1 MTVTLTRSWNETL
14 RDQLDFHYRYLVR
27 PRLEGLT
34 DEEYLWEPAPGS
46 WSIRPRHEA
55 TSSHAAGAGELV
67 MDYAWPEPEPA
78 PLTTIAWRIAH
89 VVVGCFAE
97 RTGNHF
103 GGEAADYQRWT
114 YAATAAQA
122 ISQLDTAYA
131 AWSAGVA
138 TLGEKGLARRVGPA
152 EGLWA
157 ESPYADLV
165 LHINR
170 EAIHHGAEVLL
181 LRDLYR
187 TTR

>member
-89 VVVGCFAE
+89 VVVGCFA
-97 RTGNHF
+97 
-103 GGEAADYQRWT
+103 
-114 YAATAAQA
+114 
-122 ISQLDTAYA
+122 
-131 AWSAGVA
+131 
-138 TLGEKGLARRVGPA
+138 P
-152 EGLWA
+152 
-157 ESPYADLV
+157 SPYSQ
-165 LHINR
+165 R
-170 EAIHHGAEVLL
+170 ESDGDDRVRRAPSPRRGERSPPPGAEPGSDPRADTRGW
-181 LRDLYR
+181 LR
-187 TTR
+187 